1 MTRMLSGGISIP
13 KPPILHGRCMMCMVA
28 KIEIF
33 VDFRCEMSRYFSK
46 EISKHHGRGYG
57 RIWLS
62 YSSTTLISSQKSV
75 DSP

>member
-33 VDFRCEMSRYFSK
+33 VEVHV
-46 EISKHHGRGYG
+46 EIFFKRDLKASWP
-57 RIWLS
+57 RIWS
-62 YSSTTLISSQKSV
+62 
-75 DSP
+75 DMA

>member
-33 VDFRCEMSRYFSK
+33 VDMV
-46 EISKHHGRGYG
+46 GYG
-57 RIWLS
+57 LV
-62 YSSTTLISSQKSV
+62 TVALH
-75 DSP
+75 